1 MKERKSCP
9 KCNRLFLTEDN
20 YCQEC
25 GTKLEICNET
35 EQNPK
40 NIIKEETTVVNVL
53 CRNFI
58 KPIFELI
65 TFVVT
70 AIIISV
76 VFIIPIVKGTT
87 IICSNISAD
96 NILQQMSSMLEWTLI
111 LISIGVGLVLGFMVA
126 FVIRNTVQLNNLEKK
141 LNNIQENIKKE
152 I

>member
-1 MKERKSCP
+1 ME
-9 KCNRLFLTEDN
+9 
-20 YCQEC
+20 
-25 GTKLEICNET
+25 TKLEICNET

-76 VFIIPIVKGTT
+76 VFIIPIVRGTT
-87 IICSNISAD
+87 IIYSNISAD
-96 NILQQMSSMLEWTLI
+96 NIFQQISSMLEWTLM
-111 LISIGVGLVLGFMVA
+111 LISIGVGLVLGFIVT
-126 FVIRNTVQLNNLEKK
+126 FVIRNTAQLNNLEKK
-141 LNNIQENIKKE
+141 LNDIQENIEKE